1 MVVRLH
7 FQLLGIVIPL
17 YAKYG
22 IALGRH
28 LQNSISTFNA
38 DGRLNTIYIRDFEGL
53 RIDEQLLNEAL
64 IYDKTFSRKI

>member
-7 FQLLGIVIPL
+7 SQLLGIVIPL

-22 IALGRH
+22 IALEAH

-38 DGRLNTIYIRDFEGL
+38 MDD
-53 RIDEQLLNEAL
+53 
-64 IYDKTFSRKI
+64 